1 MCVSPASASKCWKDK
16 FDVPA
21 YMAQGLSF
29 LEQNSDQ
36 GGALSESM
44 FQEMLRKVWWGVERE
59 WACCLLGSSGN

>member
-1 MCVSPASASKCWKDK
+1 MCVPPASASKCWKDK

-29 LEQNSDQ
+29 LEQISDQ

-44 FQEMLRKVWWGVERE
+44 FQEMLRKV
-59 WACCLLGSSGN
+59 